1 MLSSTNEVDRA
12 PLRRWLGRAGGH
24 DTERSLARQ
33 SALMG
38 AVCLVVDAVSYLTRG
53 PGPGLWSTLVLIGI
67 LIADATLVS
76 SPRLSGW
83 VALGHAVLMP
93 ALAFVLLPGPSAS
106 TAGQL
111 VSAYRAGAWLR
122 GWPAAAALAA
132 LCGGFLGSLLI
143 SGLDGPAS
151 VLSLV
156 AANALMPWLVGRYT
170 TARKAHVDELRHQR
184 EAALRD
190 AQAEVAAA
198 VAEERE
204 TIAVELHDVISH
216 HVSAIGVHATAA
228 RLNLAAGPLTDDRAV
243 RTSLTAVE
251 ESSQAAMVDLRRLLS
266 LLHEGDESPEQPGLS
281 MLPDLLDGVRSSGL
295 KVTHV
300 VYNTPHPLPRAIDTT
315 LYRVAQEMMTNALRH
330 GDGKAARVELDYGGD
345 RVGLTTRNPI
355 VSGAD
360 PVGTDS
366 PVTGFG
372 VGLEGMRKRAE
383 TLGGSAAFGLVGD
396 GLYWE
401 SSVTIP
407 LGGES

>member
-1 MLSSTNEVDRA
+1 MLSSTNQVDRG
-12 PLRRWLGRAGGH
+12 PLRRWLGRAGAH

-33 SALMG
+33 SALVGVM
-38 AVCLVVDAVSYLTRG
+38 CLVIDAVSFLTHG
-53 PGPGLWSTLVLIGI
+53 PGPGPWNALLLTGM
-67 LIADATLVS
+67 LIADAALVS
-76 SPRLSGW
+76 APRLSGW
-83 VALGHAVLMP
+83 VAAGHALVVA
-93 ALAFVLLPGPSAS
+93 ALAFVLPGRSAS

-122 GWPAAAALAA
+122 GWPAGAALAA
-132 LCGGFLGSLLI
+132 SCGGVLCSLLI
-143 SGLDGPAS
+143 SGLSAPAS

-156 AANALMPWLVGRYT
+156 AANSLMPWLVGRYT

-228 RLNLAAGPLTDDRAV
+228 RLNLAAGPPADDGAV
-243 RTSLTAVE
+243 RTSLAAVE

-266 LLHEGDESPEQPGLS
+266 LLHEGDESPEQPGLA
-281 MLPDLLDGVRSSGL
+281 MLPDLFDSVRSSGL
-295 KVTHV
+295 QVTYV
-300 VYNTPHPLPRAIDTT
+300 VYNTPHPVPRAIDTT
-315 LYRVAQEMMTNALRH
+315 LYRVAQEMTTNALRH
-330 GDGKAARVELDYGGD
+330 GDGKAARVELDYSGD
-345 RVGLTTRNPI
+345 RVGLTARNRI
-355 VSGAD
+355 VPRAD
-360 PVGTDS
+360 PAGS
-366 PVTGFG
+366 AFPVTGFG

-383 TLGGSAAFGLVGD
+383 TLGGTAAFGLAGD

-407 LGGES
+407 LRGES

>member
-1 MLSSTNEVDRA
+1 MIRSTNEGDRA
-12 PLRRWLGRAGGH
+12 PLRRRLGRAGAH
-24 DTERSLARQ
+24 ETERSLARQ
-33 SALMG
+33 SALVGVM
-38 AVCLVVDAVSYLTRG
+38 CLVIDAVSFLTRG
-53 PGPGLWSTLVLIGI
+53 PGSGPWNALLLTAI
-67 LIADATLVS
+67 LIADAALVS

-83 VALGHAVLMP
+83 VAVGHALVVA
-93 ALAFVLLPGPSAS
+93 ALAFVLPGRSAS

-122 GWPAAAALAA
+122 GWPAGAALAA
-132 LCGGFLGSLLI
+132 SCGGVLCSLLI
-143 SGLDGPAS
+143 SGLNAPAS
-151 VLSLV
+151 LLSLV

-170 TARKAHVDELRHQR
+170 TARKAHVDELRHHR

-228 RLNLAAGPLTDDRAV
+228 RLNLAAGLLTDDSAV
-243 RTSLTAVE
+243 RLSLTAVE

-266 LLHEGDESPEQPGLS
+266 LLHEGDESPEQPGVA
-281 MLPDLLDGVRSSGL
+281 MLPDLFDGVRSSGL
-295 KVTHV
+295 RVTYV

-345 RVGLTTRNPI
+345 HVGLNARNPV

-360 PVGTDS
+360 PAGRDS
-366 PVTGFG
+366 AATGFG
-372 VGLEGMRKRAE
+372 VGLEGMCKRAE

-401 SSVTIP
+401 SRVTIP

>member
-1 MLSSTNEVDRA
+1 MIRSTNEVDRA
-12 PLRRWLGRAGGH
+12 PLRRWLGRAGAH
-24 DTERSLARQ
+24 ETERSLARQ
-33 SALMG
+33 SALVG
-38 AVCLVVDAVSYLTRG
+38 AMCLVIDAVSFLTRG
-53 PGPGLWSTLVLIGI
+53 PGSGPWNALLLTGI
-67 LIADATLVS
+67 LIADAALVS
-76 SPRLSGW
+76 PPRLSGW
-83 VALGHAVLMP
+83 VAVGHSLVTA
-93 ALAFVLLPGPSAS
+93 ALAFVLPGRSAS

-122 GWPAAAALAA
+122 GRPAGAALAA
-132 LCGGFLGSLLI
+132 SCGGVLCSLLI
-143 SGLDGPAS
+143 SGLSAPAS
-151 VLSLV
+151 LLSLV

-204 TIAVELHDVISH
+204 AIAVELHDVISH

-228 RLNLAAGPLTDDRAV
+228 RLNLAAGLLTDDSAV
-243 RTSLTAVE
+243 RVSLTAVE

-266 LLHEGDESPEQPGLS
+266 LLHEGDESPQQPGVA
-281 MLPDLLDGVRSSGL
+281 MLPDLFDGVRSSGL
-295 KVTHV
+295 RVTYV
-300 VYNTPHPLPRAIDTT
+300 VYNTPHSLPRAIDTT

-345 RVGLTTRNPI
+345 HVGLTARNPI

-360 PVGTDS
+360 PAGRDS
-366 PVTGFG
+366 PATGFG
-372 VGLEGMRKRAE
+372 VGLEGMGKRAE

-407 LGGES
+407 LGSES